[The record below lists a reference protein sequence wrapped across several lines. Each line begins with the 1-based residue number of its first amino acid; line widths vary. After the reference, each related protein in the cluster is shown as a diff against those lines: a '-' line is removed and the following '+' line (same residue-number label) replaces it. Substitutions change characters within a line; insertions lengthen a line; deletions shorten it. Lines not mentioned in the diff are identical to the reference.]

1 MPDSFSKHAPNIG
14 RPFMVETRPFDPAEY
29 LGDTEAIKAYLAD
42 ALEDG
47 TDEFL
52 EALSVVARAWGMTA
66 LAEKA
71 GVARPAP
78 YRSQRANGHPD
89 TNTVVRVIASFWAY
103 RCGWQWP
110 ARPHLLPLLSA
121 QNQNAPS
128 RGGRLRRPE
137 PGGS

>member
-71 GVARPAP
+71 GVARPAL
-78 YRSQRANGHPD
+78 YRSLRANGHPD
-89 TNTVVRVIASFWAY
+89 INTVVRVIASLGISLRLAVA
-103 RCGWQWP
+103 GEAPP
-110 ARPHLLPLLSA
+110 AATTLRAKPKRSKP
-121 QNQNAPS
+121 
-128 RGGRLRRPE
+128 RRPPE
-137 PGGS
+137 TA